1 MDSSQTELIKAA
13 LNGDPDSFEMLIR
26 TYSRTLFAVAFAVL
40 QNSDEAEDVV
50 QETFVRAWN
59 KRSRLRE
66 PEKFPAWIT
75 AMARNRACDLL
86 RKRRTVPLDDN
97 GPEIPDTQTAKP
109 DEQMAGADLQGHV
122 QSALAQLPEMHRT
135 ALTLRYLDGLDHHA
149 IEEIMGITNGALRG
163 ILGRAL
169 AAMRKTLK
177 PTIAAYE

>member
-1 MDSSQTELIKAA
+1 MDASETEQIKTA

-26 TYSRTLFAVAFAVL
+26 THSRTLFAVAFAVL
-40 QNSDEAEDVV
+40 QDRDEAEDVV
-50 QETFVRAWN
+50 QETFVRAWR
-59 KRSRLRE
+59 KRTNLRE
-66 PEKFPAWIT
+66 TEKFPAWIT

-86 RKRRTVPLDDN
+86 RKRRTVPLDDD
-97 GPEIPDTQTAKP
+97 GPEIPDPLAVKP
-109 DEQMAGADLQGHV
+109 DDQMAGADLRGHV
-122 QSALAQLPEMHRT
+122 QSALARLPEPHRT

-149 IEEIMGITNGALRG
+149 IEEIMGLTNGALRG